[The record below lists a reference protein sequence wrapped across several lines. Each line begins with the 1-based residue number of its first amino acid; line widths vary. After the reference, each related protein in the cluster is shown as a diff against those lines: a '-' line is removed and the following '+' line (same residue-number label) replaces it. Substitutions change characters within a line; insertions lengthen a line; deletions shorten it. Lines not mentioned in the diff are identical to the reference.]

1 MQNNI
6 QSTDLTYDTNIAQ
19 INANQSYYFSS
30 AQQNR
35 QQHYFHRLGMT
46 HLDNT
51 DDSIQ
56 TMSSLGDDDVGT
68 EMEAKSTG
76 RYSFPLLMMMLYTLS
91 QQQL

>member
-19 INANQSYYFSS
+19 INTNQSYHFSS
-30 AQQNR
+30 TQNR
-35 QQHYFHRLGMT
+35 QQHYFYRLGMT